1 MALPKLSGREWTF
14 LLLTL
19 LQLLAC
25 NATYALFAPFFPI
38 VAPDYGI
45 TPNGVAFLFSS
56 FAATQFLT
64 SIVAGPLAT
73 RFGRRVVLGV
83 GVALISAGSVA
94 FGLAPDVS
102 PDGVLLMGLFSLARM
117 VQGTGAALASVCMDA
132 ILADAF
138 PHNRGF
144 VLSLAGSCGGLAW
157 AIGPPLGGKLFVL
170 GGFRLPFLC
179 AGALPPVVNML
190 MIPFFPESATTPS
203 AKSLKADDGTA
214 QPSTVDWAQIKE
226 LACVPLLWLIPM
238 CTQLSQGCK
247 WSTFDLGIALW
258 VTGEFE
264 FSISDAS
271 ACFSVVSLAWCTGA
285 PIMGSISDRFSSS
298 RIFFVIFGLVTVG

>member
-1 MALPKLSGREWTF
+1 MF

-73 RFGRRVVLGV
+73 RFGRRVVLAV

-94 FGLAPDVS
+94 FGLAPDVA
-102 PDGVLLMGLFSLARM
+102 PDGVLLTVLFSLARM

-138 PHNRGF
+138 PNNRGF

-179 AGALPPVVNML
+179 AGALPPLVNML
-190 MIPFFPESATTPS
+190 MIPFFPASARTPS
-203 AKSLKADDGTA
+203 AKSPKAAGNIG
-214 QPSTVDWAQIKE
+214 QSSVDWTQIKE
-226 LACVPLLWLIPM
+226 LASVPLLWLIPL

-258 VTGEFE
+258 VTGEFQ
-264 FSISDAS
+264 FSISEAS
-271 ACFSVVSLAWCTGA
+271 TCFSVVSLAWCTGA
-285 PIMGSISDRFSSS
+285 PIMGSISDRFASS

>member
-1 MALPKLSGREWTF
+1 MALPTLTGKEWTF

-19 LQLLAC
+19 FQLLAC

-38 VAPDYGI
+38 VAVDYGI
-45 TPNGVAFLFSS
+45 TQNGVAFLFSS

-64 SIVAGPLAT
+64 SIIAGPLAT

-83 GVALISAGSVA
+83 GVALISVGSVA
-94 FGLAPDVS
+94 FGLAPDMAPAGTILVT
-102 PDGVLLMGLFSLARM
+102 LLALARM

-138 PHNRGF
+138 PKNRGF

-179 AGALPPVVNML
+179 AGALPPLVNVL
-190 MIPFFPESATTPS
+190 MVPFFPESAKTPS
-203 AKSLKADDGTA
+203 AKSPKASDSADRSSKIDCS
-214 QPSTVDWAQIKE
+214 QVRE
-226 LACVPLLWLIPM
+226 LAAVPLLWLIPL

-247 WSTFDLGIALW
+247 WSTFDIGIALW
-258 VTGEFE
+258 VTDEFG
-264 FSISDAS
+264 FSISEAS
-271 ACFSVVSLAWCTGA
+271 TCFSVVSLAWCFGA
-285 PIMGSISDRFSSS
+285 PIMGSISDRFASS
-298 RIFFVIFGLVTVG
+298 RLVFVIFGLVVVG